1 MALTPDALEYRET
14 PVVNSSFVV
23 VQLAAAA
30 AATDFLAGVAGVL
43 ALVNAVDTAY
53 PGHAYPEMPIGVLIS
68 ANTTAVQ
75 ILTDNAAAPDA
86 TGINIPIGQSLYLP
100 MQEASVA
107 TIQYISGVGTVSVAC
122 FYTD

>member
-23 VQLAAAA
+23 VQLAATASA
-30 AATDFLAGVAGVL
+30 LPLLGGAGVL

-107 TIQYISGVGTVSVAC
+107 TIQYISGAGTVSVAC
-122 FYTD
+122 FYTE